1 MKNKKLQLNKETVAQ
16 LNNQFMD
23 AIRGGGKF
31 TDWPCLTQTNL
42 KVVCDPPPPATN
54 VTCGITCG
62 ETCIDC

>member
-23 AIRGGGKF
+23 AIRGGGNF
-31 TDWPCLTQTNL
+31 TDWPCLTETNL
-42 KVVCDPPPPATN
+42 KVVCEPPPATN
-54 VTCGITCG
+54 ATCGITCG